1 MAMLATPLR
10 SFTVALLLA
19 GVAGCSMI
27 PGSEK
32 ILPDKKV
39 EYKKSK
45 EATRNLEIPPD
56 MTRSS
61 INDELMIPDARMPSR
76 STLSGF
82 ETRQRVATTGRSGA
96 VGGVL
101 PGFEGIEVKRDG
113 QDRWLVIQAEP
124 DDVWFKVADYWQE
137 KGILLEEQDPT
148 VGIMVTDWIENRA
161 DIKNDFI
168 TDLFRNVF
176 DGLYSAS
183 TRDQFRVRIES
194 GEEPGTTE
202 LYLTQRGMEE
212 SIIQDGQG
220 MVERT
225 VWNPRPPDPGLEAEM
240 LRRLMVYMGSSETVA
255 NSELAKKGQSV
266 RARSR
271 LTDKNDQVSLVVDE
285 ELDRAWRLT
294 GVALDRVG
302 FAVEDRDRTQ
312 SIYYVRYN
320 DPMKGVKDEGML
332 DKLAFWKDKD
342 ADIDK
347 ENQYQVRLQSQGEE
361 TTLVT
366 IQNVNGEE
374 DNSETAKRI
383 LTLIQEQIR

>member
-101 PGFEGIEVKRDG
+101 PGFEGIEVQRDG

-240 LRRLMVYMGSSETVA
+240 LRRLMIYMGSSETVA

>member
-1 MAMLATPLR
+1 MIMAATLFRPL
-10 SFTVALLLA
+10 VALLLLA
-19 GVAGCSMI
+19 GLAGCGMMPSTD
-27 PGSEK
+27 K

-45 EATRNLEIPPD
+45 EATRDLEIPPD

-61 INDELMIPDARMPSR
+61 INDELVIPDARTPTE

-82 ETRQRVATTGRSGA
+82 ETRQKVATRGRRG
-96 VGGVL
+96 GIEGVL
-101 PGFEGIEVKRDG
+101 PEFKDIELKRDG
-113 QDRWLVIQAEP
+113 QERWLVIKAEP
-124 DDVWFKVADYWQE
+124 EDVWYKVADFWQE
-137 KGILLEEQDPT
+137 NGILLEEQDPT

-161 DIKNDFI
+161 DIRNDFI

-183 TRDQFRVRIES
+183 TRDQFRVRIEP
-194 GEEPGTTE
+194 GEVSETTE

-212 SIIQDGQG
+212 AIIQDGQG

-240 LRRLMVYMGSSETVA
+240 LRRLMIYMGTSEAVASSELSRKA
-255 NSELAKKGQSV
+255 GPARH
-266 RARSR
+266 RARLNNSNGR
-271 LTDKNDQVSLVVDE
+271 VSLVVDE
-285 ELDRAWRLT
+285 GIDRTWRLT

-302 FAVEDRDRTQ
+302 FAVEDRDRTEG
-312 SIYYVRYN
+312 IYYVRYN

-332 DKLAFWKDKD
+332 DKLAFWRDKD

-347 ENQYQVRLQSQGEE
+347 ENQYQVSLQPQVDES
-361 TTLVT
+361 TLVT
-366 IQNVNGEE
+366 VKNINGEE
-374 DNSETAKRI
+374 DNSETARRI